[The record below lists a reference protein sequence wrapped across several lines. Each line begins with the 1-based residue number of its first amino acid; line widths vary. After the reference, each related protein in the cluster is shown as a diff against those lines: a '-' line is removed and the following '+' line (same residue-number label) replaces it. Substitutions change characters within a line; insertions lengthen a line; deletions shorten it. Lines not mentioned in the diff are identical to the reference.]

1 MGIKFKGS
9 SELQATLRRLPKQML
24 DASAVGQHNAAQD
37 VMALSVTRAPFEEG
51 DLEKS
56 AFVSDVRYGGA
67 SASVDY
73 GYSGPA
79 YLVRQHEDLSLSHP
93 GLDTRTSN
101 PGRAAQGQ
109 AKFLESAQNEM
120 SSQTERTIAAA
131 VDYFLRTGRLPHT
144 RGSIPNKQ

>member
-1 MGIKFKGS
+1 MGIKFKGTN
-9 SELQATLRRLPKQML
+9 ELKVTLRRLPAQML

-37 VMALSVTRAPFEEG
+37 VMAVSVQRAPYEEG

-56 AFVSDVRYGGA
+56 AYVSDIRYGGQ

-73 GYSGPA
+73 GYYGPE
-79 YLVRQHEDLSLSHP
+79 YLVRQHEDLSYQHP
-93 GLDTRTSN
+93 GQDSRTAN

-120 SSQTERTIAAA
+120 MNQTTRTIAEA
-131 VDYFLRTGRLPHT
+131 VDYFLRTGRMPST
-144 RGSIPNKQ
+144 RGTIPNK